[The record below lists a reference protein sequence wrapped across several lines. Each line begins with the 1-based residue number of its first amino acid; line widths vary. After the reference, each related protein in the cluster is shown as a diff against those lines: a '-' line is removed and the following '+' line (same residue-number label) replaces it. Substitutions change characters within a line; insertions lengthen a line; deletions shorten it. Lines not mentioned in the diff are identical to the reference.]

1 MIEIYSEIIIII
13 IIIIV
18 GRGGEAPHPSRPE
31 EWLGPIHYQARPN
44 LAKVLY
50 HC

>member
-18 GRGGEAPHPSRPE
+18 GRGGGRHPTQVGLRSD
-31 EWLGPIHYQARPN
+31 WAQFTTKLGPI
-44 LAKVLY
+44 
-50 HC
+50 